1 MKYSCLLNQ
10 SGRKIWTAL
19 CIFLF
24 QGSTETKSSEGGD
37 KFVVDIENVEEDYD
51 LSKDAPSDST
61 ESIFLGTQRPDIKP
75 FRPIIP
81 KPNESNTIQ
90 SGSGSQAVDETDGPQ
105 GWPSFRK
112 ALSEAKSSLAKENRR
127 KDRQERHPRDQ
138 WQEQFIQTIQQKG
151 LTTQQQQ
158 SLTTQQQKQQGLVTQ
173 QEVEDLTSQWQKSGL
188 ITEQQQLSL
197 VTQMQQQDH
206 TSQQQTSQTTPQQ
219 KQQYLSTQQLQNLI
233 VRWQQMGVTTEQQE
247 VYLATIL
254 KQAQEQ
260 RLRHKAQQLLGV
272 TTQQQLDP
280 TIQQQQSGLTTLQ
293 HQYGLTTQQQL
304 DPTIQLQQSGLTT
317 LNEQRLKKGL
327 TAQQQLQDLNPG
339 DRQIFVRKKQPHL
352 RKELEQPLS
361 LTSHQWELLG
371 LTAQQQQQLHLMTQQ
386 REQQTPT
393 TKQQEGLTIQEQQ
406 QLGLTKQQLLGL
418 AAPHQRQAAQTT
430 RAAVHMYLRAFNSK
444 EYLETW
450 NNLAISLGVSGRTSS
465 SGDGIGSKPQ
475 KVKSQ
480 DRTSSKSLK
489 RKKESE
495 GTQNL
500 KSSKQDDQSAPVS
513 VWTKSPQKDSQLHP
527 VYFFHSY
534 SKDPQT
540 HLTVI
545 KHVDPKKTS
554 PQGAQVP
561 PALTPYEL
569 DDSLRRG
576 PVRGGPPMLEHEGIN
591 DASGSES
598 THCPSMS
605 VPGRVTTPKQKSK
618 SRTSGAK
625 DLKGKNKGPV
635 TGIVLPGGMHCSLQD
650 GAVVGLTFPGD
661 MQCEVESEE
670 ESGVMAVT
678 GTDSGNKFGVR
689 IEPVEAAR
697 DADMPRTPDRGRAFK
712 GGAQCRIQDG
722 TLKWSDKSKDK
733 SGIKVP
739 VDTNNRDL
747 EQHNFLEQKRRSE
760 LRVLF
765 RELFD
770 VLSPEKGS
778 RQTKYRHQPNGMARG
793 RILDQA
799 VLEIRDLDNLHIELL
814 EEKVMQTI
822 RQRKLKDRLLRL
834 GHYPGL
840 DQLEAEVSGV
850 LLLSFQGNLIENFN
864 TLYLAL
870 PAKNIKVINSFY
882 KGMHDMQRCLRL

>member
-1 MKYSCLLNQ
+1 M
-10 SGRKIWTAL
+10 
-19 CIFLF
+19 
-24 QGSTETKSSEGGD
+24 
-37 KFVVDIENVEEDYD
+37 DIENVEEDYD

-61 ESIFLGTQRPDIKP
+61 ESIFLGTQKPDIKP

-81 KPNESNTIQ
+81 KPNKSNTVQ

-127 KDRQERHPRDQ
+127 KDRQELHPRDQ

-158 SLTTQQQKQQGLVTQ
+158 SLTTHQQKQQDLVTQ
-173 QEVEDLTSQWQKSGL
+173 QEVEDLTSRQKSGL

-197 VTQMQQQDH
+197 VTQMQQDH
-206 TSQQQTSQTTPQQ
+206 TCQQQPSQTTLQQ

-247 VYLATIL
+247 LYLATIL

-260 RLRHKAQQLLGV
+260 QPRFKAQQLLGV

-280 TIQQQQSGLTTLQ
+280 TIQQ
-293 HQYGLTTQQQL
+293 
-304 DPTIQLQQSGLTT
+304 QQSGLTT

-393 TKQQEGLTIQEQQ
+393 TKQQEGLTVQEQQ

-450 NNLAISLGVSGRTSS
+450 NNLARSLGVSGRTSS

-475 KVKSQ
+475 KVKNQ
-480 DRTSSKSLK
+480 DRTSIKSMK
-489 RKKESE
+489 RKKELE
-495 GTQNL
+495 GTQNS
-500 KSSKQDDQSAPVS
+500 KSPKQDDQSAPVS

-605 VPGRVTTPKQKSK
+605 VPGRVINPKQKSK

-625 DLKGKNKGPV
+625 DIKGKNKGPV

-661 MQCEVESEE
+661 MQCEVQSEE

-689 IEPVEAAR
+689 IEPVEAGP
-697 DADMPRTPDRGRAFK
+697 DADLPRTPDRAGRGFK
-712 GGAQCRIQDG
+712 GGAQCRIKDG
-722 TLKWSDKSKDK
+722 TLKWSSQSKDK

-739 VDTNNRDL
+739 VDEEKSERVERHNNIEKD
-747 EQHNFLEQKRRSE
+747 RRLE
-760 LRVLF
+760 LRFLF
-765 RELFD
+765 RELHN
-770 VLSPEKGS
+770 VLTPEIGRTQSIFGNSLDLPKI
-778 RQTKYRHQPNGMARG
+778 
-793 RILDQA
+793 RILDLA
-799 VLEIRDLDNLHIELL
+799 VLEIRNLDNIHIELL

-822 RQRKLKDRLLRL
+822 RQRKLKDRLLWL

-840 DQLEAEVSGV
+840 DELEAEVSRV

-864 TLYLAL
+864 TLYYTASYCSPHFSESGGTYLSICPPVTITL
-870 PAKNIKVINSFY
+870 IWLISSEVLMIEN
-882 KGMHDMQRCLRL
+882 